1 MFIMGCRYCI
11 DWSVDDLWIKRIY
24 LIMHYVYSLEYHGRL
39 HIQLHMYIKNKIRR
53 KLWIQFLQN

>member
-1 MFIMGCRYCI
+1 
-11 DWSVDDLWIKRIY
+11 
-24 LIMHYVYSLEYHGRL
+24 MHYVYSLEYHGRL